1 MELRKFMIKIGI
13 IGSGNWSL
21 ALSKVLISS
30 EVTIKARNIDK
41 AKKKFPKNKKFFI
54 IDNFEILKDFDVLFL
69 ANPSQSLRGILNE
82 IPKNTKSK
90 FVICSKGIE
99 KKTNKLMSEVLTEFF
114 PKNDFAILS
123 GPNFSFE
130 VIKGLPTA
138 TVISSKNSNL
148 SKYISKIMVQEKF
161 RTYFNNDIIGTQIGG
176 AMKNVIAIA
185 SGFII
190 GKGLGL
196 NANASIITR
205 GPNFS
210 FEVIKGLP
218 TATVISSKNSNLS
231 KYISKI
237 MVQEKFRTYFNNDII
252 GTQIG
257 GAMKNVIAIASGFI
271 IGKGLGLNA
280 NASIITRGLS
290 EIIDL
295 GIKMGAKKKT
305 FYGLSGI
312 GDLSL
317 TCSSLKS
324 RNTKLGYLLA
334 KRKKGIS
341 GEVIEGMESCESV
354 CALGKKFNVEL
365 PICNSV
371 KKILSG
377 HTVEKIMS
385 NLLSRPLQFEK

>member
-82 IPKNTKSK
+82 IPKNTKTK

-99 KKTNKLMSEVLTEFF
+99 KRTNKLMSEVLTEFF

-148 SKYISKIMVQEKF
+148 SK
-161 RTYFNNDIIGTQIGG
+161 D
-176 AMKNVIAIA
+176 
-185 SGFII
+185 
-190 GKGLGL
+190 
-196 NANASIITR
+196 
-205 GPNFS
+205 
-210 FEVIKGLP
+210 
-218 TATVISSKNSNLS
+218 
-231 KYISKI
+231 ISKI